1 MSTSPTPVSVAPGSW
16 ACFAPDTFAGE
27 VALVTGAAG
36 GMGRRVARA
45 FVDLGASVV
54 LADTDPRSL
63 AELVDELG
71 LAGEPDRA
79 RAVRLDVTDDAAIE
93 RMFGEIDAEF
103 GRLDH
108 LVTCAAVITAART
121 PQITPEHWQRVLG
134 INLIGTFAVC
144 QRALAR
150 MTEQQRGH
158 IVAIASDAGKHGGG
172 GLIADVAYAAS
183 KAGVLSMIKSL
194 AREYAGRGVSINAL
208 TPGPTDTPMHDG
220 VSAEL
225 KQRIAAGLPIGRM
238 GSPDDMAAAVTFLC
252 SPASRFVYGA
262 SLNVDGGALFE

>member
-1 MSTSPTPVSVAPGSW
+1 M
-16 ACFAPDTFAGE
+16 
-27 VALVTGAAG
+27 VTGAAG

-54 LADTDPRSL
+54 LADSDPRSL
-63 AELVDELG
+63 ADLVEELG
-71 LAGEPDRA
+71 VAGDADRA
-79 RAVRLDVTDDAAIE
+79 RAVRLDVTDDAAVE
-93 RMFGEIDAEF
+93 QVFTELDAGY
-103 GRLDH
+103 GRIDH

-150 MTEQQRGH
+150 MTEQGNGN

-183 KAGVLSMIKSL
+183 KAGVLSMVKSL

-208 TPGPTDTPMHDG
+208 TPGPTDTPMHSGISDD
-220 VSAEL
+220 L
-225 KQRIAAGLPIGRM
+225 KRRIAAGLPIGRM
-238 GSPDDMAAAVTFLC
+238 GHPDDMAAAVMFLC
-252 SPASRFVYGA
+252 SPAAKFVYGA